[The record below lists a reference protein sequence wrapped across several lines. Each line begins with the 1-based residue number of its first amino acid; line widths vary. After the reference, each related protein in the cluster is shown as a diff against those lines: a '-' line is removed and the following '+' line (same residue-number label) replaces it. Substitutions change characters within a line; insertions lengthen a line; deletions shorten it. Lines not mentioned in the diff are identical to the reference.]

1 MIIVEFLRIASFIE
15 HFRWPLLNFFT
26 SSQKETVFSINR
38 SVMKTFKC
46 STDTET
52 IFYSVDFLAVIIL
65 RYLSIFHINLPL
77 LLLPFIIFIVLL
89 LFSINFEFS
98 FGSNFNTISLFHLNC
113 KISFGFLPIKE
124 KSLDLEL
131 GIGL

>member
-89 LFSINFEFS
+89 LFSINFE
-98 FGSNFNTISLFHLNC
+98 SNFGLN
-113 KISFGFLPIKE
+113 FRARLHE
-124 KSLDLEL
+124 ARRELEPV
-131 GIGL
+131 